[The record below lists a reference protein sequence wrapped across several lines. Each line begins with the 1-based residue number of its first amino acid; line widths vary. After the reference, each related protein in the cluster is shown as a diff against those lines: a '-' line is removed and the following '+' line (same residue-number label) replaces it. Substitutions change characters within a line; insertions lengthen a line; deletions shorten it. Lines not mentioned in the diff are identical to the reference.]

1 MHSFKSKRSKL
12 KLMLQSA
19 VQSMC
24 LMVTAMSLSGAR
36 CRLFAYDPA
45 DATHTHTHTHL
56 TALFRDYPGELVPE
70 R

>member
-1 MHSFKSKRSKL
+1 MHSLKSKRSKL

-45 DATHTHTHTHL
+45 DATHTPTHL
-56 TALFRDYPGELVPE
+56 TAFFRDYPGELVPE